1 MAGLH
6 DLWEKSDVQAQQT
19 LRNPTQ
25 ETEYGECEKEAF
37 SQTAADWAEARDIL
51 CGEALA
57 VQADS
62 LTPRALHMPR
72 AEKAKN
78 PG

>member
-1 MAGLH
+1 MTSGK
-6 DLWEKSDVQAQQT
+6 KSDVQTQQA

-37 SQTAADWAEARDIL
+37 SQTAEDWPEARDIL
-51 CGEALA
+51 CGKALA

-62 LTPRALHMPR
+62 VTPRALHMPR
-72 AEKAKN
+72 AEKVKN